1 MIRFHRFLIIPALA
15 AALAVALATMVAQAG
30 AESGDQA
37 DFSVITAGGNRLTVT
52 SALSPLEINRMH
64 SWRLR
69 LTNAENAPVVNAEI
83 TLSGGMPD
91 HDHGLPT
98 QPIVT
103 GEPEPGIYL
112 LEGIRFHMPGRWLLQ
127 FTMALGDTSDSAS
140 LEFSL

>member
-1 MIRFHRFLIIPALA
+1 MIRFHHFLTIPALA
-15 AALAVALATMVAQAG
+15 ITLATAVALVA

-37 DFSVITAGGNRLTVT
+37 DFSVITTGGNRLTIT

-69 LTNAENAPVVNAEI
+69 LTNAENAPVANAEI

-98 QPIVT
+98 LPVIT

-127 FTMALGDTSDSAS
+127 FTMTLGDTSDSAS